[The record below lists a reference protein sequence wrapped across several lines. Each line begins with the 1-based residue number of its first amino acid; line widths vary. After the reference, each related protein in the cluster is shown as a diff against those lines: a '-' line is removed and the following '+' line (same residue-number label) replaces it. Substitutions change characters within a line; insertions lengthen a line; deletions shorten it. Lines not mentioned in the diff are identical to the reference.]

1 MAQSYCNP
9 FDIPGHAWSSRRKN
23 LRSVTAWMCETAPH
37 ITIGMKICDT
47 CRKMLSKESLDATK
61 SVTSELDPPT
71 LPSSQATESD
81 PLFSHSSEAVSSLNA
96 CLVEIGETPFS
107 QSRAQS
113 KTYCGQK
120 LKKITEALSVQLSW
134 GHT

>member
-1 MAQSYCNP
+1 
-9 FDIPGHAWSSRRKN
+9 
-23 LRSVTAWMCETAPH
+23 
-37 ITIGMKICDT
+37 
-47 CRKMLSKESLDATK
+47 MLSKESSDATE

-81 PLFSHSSEAVSSLNA
+81 PLFSYSSEVVSSLNV

-113 KTYCGQK
+113 KTYCRQK
-120 LKKITEALSVQLSW
+120 VKKITEALQCTIITGARTDDGLR
-134 GHT
+134 